1 MKLLNLFFKDML
13 MKIILGSQSPRRSEI
28 LSYFSIPFVQ
38 VPSSFDEDL
47 VSFEGDP
54 VKYAMTL
61 SEKKAESLVGQ
72 FPQEI
77 ILTADTIVYFEDKI
91 FNKPKSY
98 EEAFQTVSMLSG
110 KMHKVFTS
118 ATVRQGS
125 VYHTEIEE
133 TRIFFNLLTSEQVH
147 KYLSSTFHY
156 DKAGSYAIQKT
167 GSIIV
172 QRIEGCYYNVMGL
185 PINTVRRLLNKFG
198 VDLWDYLKPC

>member
-1 MKLLNLFFKDML
+1 MNESSQTREDRMR
-13 MKIILGSQSPRRSEI
+13 IILGSQSPRRSEI
-28 LSYFSIPFVQ
+28 LSYFSIPFFQ
-38 VPSSFDEDL
+38 VHSSFDEDL
-47 VSFEGDP
+47 VHFEGDP

-77 ILTADTIVYFEDKI
+77 ILTADTIVYFENQI
-91 FNKPKSY
+91 FNKPKNY
-98 EEAFQTVSMLSG
+98 EEAFRTIALLSG
-110 KMHKVFTS
+110 KMHRVFTS
-118 ATVRQGS
+118 VTVRQGS
-125 VYHTEIEE
+125 VYHSGIEE
-133 TRIFFNLLTSEQVH
+133 TKIFFNSLTHEEIH
-147 KYLSSTFHY
+147 KYLSATSHL

-198 VDLWDYLKPC
+198 VDLWNYLT

>member
-1 MKLLNLFFKDML
+1 MKLLNLFFKNMP

-91 FNKPKSY
+91 FKKP
-98 EEAFQTVSMLSG
+98 EASLYSELRDAIIMSWGCQSTLSD
-110 KMHKVFTS
+110 
-118 ATVRQGS
+118 ACLINL
-125 VYHTEIEE
+125 EL
-133 TRIFFNLLTSEQVH
+133 IF
-147 KYLSSTFHY
+147 
-156 DKAGSYAIQKT
+156 G
-167 GSIIV
+167 II
-172 QRIEGCYYNVMGL
+172 
-185 PINTVRRLLNKFG
+185 
-198 VDLWDYLKPC
+198 